1 MNNNFNQIK
10 QVDLFIFAGGRGTR
24 INKYTKKYQKCMIK
38 INSKPFLYY
47 LIKKIKNK
55 KIIKNIFILSAYKA
69 SEIKNYFI
77 NSKKIKILN
86 EKKRTGTY
94 GALLKFIKMSSTK
107 FILVMNGDTYVNYNI
122 DNFKTIKKN
131 DITILTK
138 KVQNSKRYGH
148 IKIKKNQIIEFKEKK
163 SEKSGYINLGI
174 AIIKKKIIK
183 DYSHLKFQNLENE
196 IFSKTKRFRIGVK
209 KTKSFFID
217 IGTYKSLALAKK
229 YFK

>member
-1 MNNNFNQIK
+1 MSNNFNQIK

-55 KIIKNIFILSAYKA
+55 ELIKNIFILSAYKA
-69 SEIKNYFI
+69 LDIKKYFI
-77 NSKKIKILN
+77 NSKKIKVLS

-94 GALLKFIKMSSTK
+94 GALLKFIKRSSTK
-107 FILVMNGDTYVNYNI
+107 FIIVMNGDTYVNYNI
-122 DNFKTIKKN
+122 DNFKTIEKN

-138 KVQNSKRYGH
+138 KVQNSIRYGNL
-148 IKIKKNQIIEFKEKK
+148 KIKKNQIIQFKEKK
-163 SEKSGYINLGI
+163 SEKRGYINLGI

-183 DYSHLKFQNLENE
+183 DYSRSKFQSLENE
-196 IFSKTKRFRIGVK
+196 IFSQTKKFKIGVK
-209 KTKSFFID
+209 RTRSFFID
-217 IGTYKSLALAKK
+217 IGTYKSLAIAKK

>member
-1 MNNNFNQIK
+1 MDNNFNQIK

-24 INKYTKKYQKCMIK
+24 INEYTRKYQKCMLE

-69 SEIKNYFI
+69 LDIKKYFI
-77 NSKKIKILN
+77 NSKKIKVLS

-122 DNFKTIKKN
+122 DNFITTEKN

-138 KVQNSKRYGH
+138 KVKNSTRYGNL
-148 IKIKKNQIIEFKEKK
+148 KIKKNQIIEFKEKK
-163 SEKSGYINLGI
+163 SGKSGYINLGI

-183 DYSHLKFQNLENE
+183 DYSGLKFQNLENE
-196 IFSKTKRFRIGVK
+196 IFSKTRKFRIGVK
-209 KTKSFFID
+209 KTRGFFID